1 MISIIQSTAPFS
13 KPKVEFEQYCID
25 AVSAADIIYFAGFEF
40 NDIGNNLIIDLGSGT
55 GRLSI
60 ASAYLHAYQV
70 IGIDFDWAAIKIFKQ
85 NINNLGLNH
94 LINPICANVSNFEF
108 SKKMLPDS
116 LKITTIMN
124 PPFGVQKKTADRAF
138 LLKAFNFS
146 DTIYTI
152 HLHNEKVDEF
162 LSKFISKNDWKIN
175 YTYSFKM
182 KLEKTF
188 PFHSQKKKDI
198 NVKIYRITKK

>member
-1 MISIIQSTAPFS
+1 
-13 KPKVEFEQYCID
+13 
-25 AVSAADIIYFAGFEF
+25 VSAADIIYFAGLEF
-40 NDIGNNLIIDLGSGT
+40 NDIENNLIIDLGSGT

-60 ASAYLHAYQV
+60 ASAYLRASQV
-70 IGIDFDWAAIKIFKQ
+70 IGIDFDWSAIKLFKQ
-85 NINNLGLNH
+85 NINDLDLNH
-94 LINPICANVSNFEF
+94 LISPICTTVSNFEI
-108 SKKMLPDS
+108 SRNVLHDS

-152 HLHNEKVDEF
+152 HLHNDKVYEF
-162 LSKFISKNDWKIN
+162 LSKFITKNGWKIN
-175 YTYSFKM
+175 YTFPFKM
-182 KLEKTF
+182 ELEKTF

-198 NVKIYRITKK
+198 NVKIYRIIKK

>member
-1 MISIIQSTAPFS
+1 M
-13 KPKVEFEQYCID
+13 
-25 AVSAADIIYFAGFEF
+25 SAADIIYFAGFEF
-40 NDIGNNLIIDLGSGT
+40 NDIDHNLIIDLGSGT

-60 ASAYLHAYQV
+60 ASAYLRANQV
-70 IGIDFDWAAIKIFKQ
+70 IGIDFDWSAIKIFKQ
-85 NINNLGLNH
+85 NINELGLNH
-94 LINPICANVSNFEF
+94 LINPICTNVSNFEF
-108 SKKMLPDS
+108 SKKNLPDS

-124 PPFGVQKKTADRAF
+124 PPFGVQKRTADRAF

-152 HLHNEKVDEF
+152 HLHNEKVHEF
-162 LSKFISKNDWKIN
+162 LSKFINNNGWKIN
-175 YTYSFKM
+175 YTFPFKM
-182 KLEKTF
+182 ILEKTF